1 MKDKPIKTGLERA
14 FPCENGQNTVD
25 RQVNFPKI
33 EFTRDARRAPE
44 LFGYRHAT
52 KQRQLTPT
60 P

>member
-1 MKDKPIKTGLERA
+1 MRDKRINTGLERA
-14 FPCENGQNTVD
+14 FSCENGQNTVD

-33 EFTRDARRAPE
+33 KFTRDAREHPS
-44 LFGYRHAT
+44 FMGCHAT